1 MSLNGKHDNGLSSK
15 SRMMNIP
22 RLTLNNGVSMPIL
35 GLGVWRIDKSHI
47 KHLILNAIN
56 IGYRH
61 LIVLVYMIH
70 FISLTTCFLSIL
82 LSPMSFL
89 LGIRIWN

>member
-61 LIVLVYMIH
+61 FDCAGIYDPFH
-70 FISLTTCFLSIL
+70 LSHYL
-82 LSPMSFL
+82 LSLYTSFSDV
-89 LGIRIWN
+89 ISSRNQI